1 MDAHSAGQ
9 SSGGLRRAAPVL
21 PRKGLMVTRARAGHD
36 DVDPFVIDAGNGT
49 AISLMSTVSVS
60 DGVMD
65 IEFEPSENNAI
76 ISATTAS
83 QAKEALF

>member
-9 SSGGLRRAAPVL
+9 STSGLRRAAPVL

-36 DVDPFVIDAGNGT
+36 DVDHFVIGAGNGI
-49 AISLMSTVSVS
+49 AISLISTVSVS
-60 DGVMD
+60 DCVLD
-65 IEFEPSENNAI
+65 IEFEPSANNAI